1 MGSILDVNT
10 QLSPLHYFECGAG
23 IRCSTD
29 YAFDYAAARSQQL
42 LLSSSTVHKF
52 LDSVNPEYD
61 VLCDSVCVPIL
72 VTRLGIL
79 YSKPQA

>member
-1 MGSILDVNT
+1 MLKNKKDGR
-10 QLSPLHYFECGAG
+10 G

-52 LDSVNPEYD
+52 LDSVNPECD
-61 VLCDSVCVPIL
+61 VTVCVPIL
-72 VTRLGIL
+72 VLGLVSYIQSLRLSLSTDKSG
-79 YSKPQA
+79 YRS